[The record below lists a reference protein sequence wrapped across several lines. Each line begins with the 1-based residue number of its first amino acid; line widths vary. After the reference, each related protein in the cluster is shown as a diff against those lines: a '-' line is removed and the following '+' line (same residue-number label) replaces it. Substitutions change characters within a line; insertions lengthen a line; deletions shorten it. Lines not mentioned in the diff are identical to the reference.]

1 MTHLQHQLHQL
12 AGSRAQHES
21 STARLAGL
29 LSTFASQLSLE
40 GEGTPGRRPP
50 ALSLTPGGLGNNYA
64 ATPMEHRASYVATP
78 RHQAPGHA
86 ASPANHGGGCTP
98 SNLQPACRS
107 SSNLQPGGRSCST
120 LPSCRRQGEARAM
133 ARGASLSS
141 LPRASTSSNPAKE
154 RKGMNPFQRL
164 FKGVRR
170 LMSGKKRKGS
180 RKGGCE
186 HAEEAMG
193 CQGYMEG
200 YIVDCSGGYGG
211 VQEGCGGGRKYGEGA
226 VKVGREGL
234 YGVPSDGSLR
244 LRRREERGEV
254 VRSEGREDV
263 VRCEERYRPG
273 LRHSTSERELVRGPG
288 GRL

>member
-1 MTHLQHQLHQL
+1 MAHLQHQLDQM
-12 AGSRAQHES
+12 ATSRAQYES

-40 GEGTPGRRPP
+40 GEGTPARRAPGL
-50 ALSLTPGGLGNNYA
+50 ALTPGYA
-64 ATPMEHRASYVATP
+64 ATPMEHRARYVATP
-78 RHQAPGHA
+78 RHQRASHA
-86 ASPANHGGGCTP
+86 TSPADHGGCTY
-98 SNLQPACRS
+98 STLQPAGRS

-120 LPSCRRQGEARAM
+120 LPSGRRQGEGRAM

-170 LMSGKKRKGS
+170 LMSGKKRKG

-186 HAEEAMG
+186 HAEDAMG

-200 YIVDCSGGYGG
+200 YIVECPGGYGG
-211 VQEGCGGGRKYGEGA
+211 VQEGCRGGRKYGEGA
-226 VKVGREGL
+226 VKVGREGHS
-234 YGVPSDGSLR
+234 GVPSDGSLR

-263 VRCEERYRPG
+263 VRCEEGVEVERYRPG

-288 GRL
+288 VRLW